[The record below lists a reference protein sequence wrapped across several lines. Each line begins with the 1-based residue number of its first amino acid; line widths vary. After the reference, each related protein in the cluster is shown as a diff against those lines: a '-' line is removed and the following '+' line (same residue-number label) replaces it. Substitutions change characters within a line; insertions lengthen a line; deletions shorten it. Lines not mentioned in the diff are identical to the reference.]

1 MKVFK
6 DPVKAREAAVNAM
19 EMTMV
24 NYDRSERPL
33 MYQNLGVAG
42 EALSPFAVF
51 RNAYIGN
58 TILAIK
64 AAKAGH
70 PSTWKPIVAM
80 ASTYL
85 ALAGAAG
92 VVGMGEYDLVI
103 DFLRYIFPQYVD
115 EIPPKSNE
123 LFAKLPEGFMGDSLR
138 FGLLSASTG
147 VNMGASMAAVA
158 FDDMTNIA
166 LVDFMKGLYDLAG
179 VSAKEGMEAF
189 GVGTGAS
196 SRDIMEASSKI
207 APSIVK
213 PWIELSQTRN
223 PYVKSMAT
231 SPKAVTERT
240 MDEFAA
246 EAIWGKPALS
256 TQSRVTAINSD
267 KEIQSL
273 KINASKK
280 IVEKVVDGMRKG
292 TGSLSTAEAYRGW
305 VDLTDGTPQEFQD
318 AIKAQMEDTYVT
330 YMKGLLNSKK
340 MNAQK
345 RFTDVYEK
353 GGMRQ

>member
-1 MKVFK
+1 
-6 DPVKAREAAVNAM
+6 
-19 EMTMV
+19 
-24 NYDRSERPL
+24 

-58 TILAIK
+58 TILALR

-70 PSTWKPIVAM
+70 PSTWKPIIAM

-92 VVGMGEYDLVI
+92 VVGMGEYDLLI
-103 DFLRYIFPQYVD
+103 DFFRYMFPQYVD
-115 EIPPKSNE
+115 EIPPKSTE
-123 LFAKLPEGFMGDSLR
+123 LFAKLPDTFGGDALR
-138 FGLLSASTG
+138 FGLISAATG
-147 VNMGASMAAVA
+147 INAGASMAAVA

-166 LVDFMKGLYDLAG
+166 LVDFMKGLFDLAG
-179 VSAKEGMEAF
+179 VGVKEGAEAF
-189 GVGTGAS
+189 GIGSGAS
-196 SRDIMEASSKI
+196 SRDIMEAASKI

-231 SPKAVTERT
+231 SPQAVTERS
-240 MDEFAA
+240 MDEFSA
-246 EAIWGKPALS
+246 EALFGKNAIS
-256 TQSRVTAINSD
+256 TQKRLNAINSD
-267 KEIQSL
+267 KEVQSL

-292 TGSLSTAEAYRGW
+292 SSSLSTADAFRGW
-305 VDLTDGTPQEFQD
+305 MELTDGTPEEFQE
-318 AIKAQMEDTYVT
+318 AIQAQMEGTYST
-330 YMKGLLNSKK
+330 YMRDLLNSKK
-340 MNAQK
+340 SNATK
-345 RFTDVYEK
+345 RFQKVQEM
-353 GGMRQ
+353 GGLSK